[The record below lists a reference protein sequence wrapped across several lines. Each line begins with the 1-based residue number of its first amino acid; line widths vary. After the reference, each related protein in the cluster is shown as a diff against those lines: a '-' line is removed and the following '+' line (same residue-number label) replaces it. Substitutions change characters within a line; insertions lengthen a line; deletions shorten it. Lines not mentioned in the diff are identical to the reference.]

1 MWSVSGPQQLMD
13 VYVFQVDGY
22 EEPWYTVTSARA
34 LSASQV
40 VAAFGARF
48 RQENGFRDHKQR
60 LGMEECRAWTKNP
73 ILRTFQVQMTAK
85 HCSRLMQRRLDN
97 QWGEQTWWSP
107 PAWNPLK
114 QHPSILDVRRLFW
127 RCPRG
132 FRKFLVGLEDLAKP
146 PQAHFP
152 CGPRTA
158 RAA

>member
-1 MWSVSGPQQLMD
+1 MPSLDERS
-13 VYVFQVDGY
+13 
-22 EEPWYTVTSARA
+22 
-34 LSASQV
+34 
-40 VAAFGARF
+40 
-48 RQENGFRDHKQR
+48 
-60 LGMEECRAWTKNP
+60 P
-73 ILRTFQVQMTAK
+73 ILRTFQVQMIAQTLL
-85 HCSRLMQRRLDN
+85 RLMQRRLDN

-127 RCPRG
+127 RYRER
-132 FRKFLVGLEDLAKP
+132 FSKLLVGLEDLAKP